1 MDISTW
7 HHLSI
12 TADSSQEMMV
22 PGTPCGCLF
31 TLEGNKHCVF
41 YWKVLARTTLDIATD
56 LKAHSCFG
64 IFWKFDCKFC
74 RNHDLKSKSSN
85 CFWCWFNRIQGTSGQ
100 CKGNDLNQWSNLC
113 NVLEKEVSDL
123 CLNILWTQRLNLRE
137 TALKSQRP
145 WRINGIISLVTLL
158 ERH

>member
-1 MDISTW
+1 MAPSFYHCRLITRDDGSRDSLW
-7 HHLSI
+7 LSVHSGGKQ
-12 TADSSQEMMV
+12 A
-22 PGTPCGCLF
+22 L
-31 TLEGNKHCVF
+31 
-41 YWKVLARTTLDIATD
+41 WKVLARTTLDIPTD

-64 IFWKFDCKFC
+64 TFWKFDCKFC